1 MALLPFANAPS
12 SAQKLYRGPGS
23 NIVGNNQRIVESG
36 QLGTVSGQIP
46 YYANGNVASDTV
58 SPVNTNLYSIR
69 ATNENAAA
77 RYLWVFNAP
86 IANGAA
92 PLVGVFPIPAGS
104 ATAPASITLGDDVMG
119 KNGVYLSAGLS
130 FGFSTSKT
138 AYTTTG
144 IVATDHTL
152 FMIYLG

>member
-1 MALLPFANAPS
+1 MSLLPFSNAPS

-23 NIVGNNQRIVESG
+23 NIVGNNQRIVQSG
-36 QLGTVSGQIP
+36 QLGAVSGQLS
-46 YYANGNVASDTV
+46 YSASGNQVSDTV
-58 SPVNTNLYSIR
+58 IPVNTNLYSIR

-86 IANGAA
+86 IVTPAA
-92 PLVGVFPIPAGS
+92 PVVGVFPIAAGS
-104 ATAPASITLGDDVMG
+104 ATAPASVTLGDDVMG

-130 FGFSTSKT
+130 YGFSTSKA

-144 IVATDHTL
+144 IVAADHTL